1 MYELWTIRSDGSE
14 LTRLTTST
22 GNPGIPVWSPDGAR
36 IASGYFTWFVIDLKK
51 TPVKD
56 PPPEPPFSADERF
69 NPMSWSHDGRRLAGP
84 VLPNGGTAS
93 ALAIY
98 DFMTH
103 QFSRLPG
110 ELGRTTDWFAPVW
123 LSDNRRMIV
132 RRADGIAVV
141 DAETGNGRLL
151 VPIGGYMIG
160 ESVGVSADN
169 RWITYTDTATEGDVW
184 IANIRK

>member
-1 MYELWTIRSDGSE
+1 
-14 LTRLTTST
+14 
-22 GNPGIPVWSPDGAR
+22 
-36 IASGYFTWFVIDLKK
+36 
-51 TPVKD
+51 
-56 PPPEPPFSADERF
+56 
-69 NPMSWSHDGRRLAGP
+69 
-84 VLPNGGTAS
+84 
-93 ALAIY
+93 
-98 DFMTH
+98 MTH
-103 QFSRLPG
+103 RFSRLPG